1 MRVKSNLL
9 ARSSKYFLSSNSV
22 SESCAAPR
30 GANLGK
36 PRFSEG
42 RFFCVPTDLALQDTS
57 RSIDINIEIDR
68 TGERLGPSCPSPSKA
83 LHPGSG
89 MKTGGSATVIAKDVS
104 LDLS

>member
-1 MRVKSNLL
+1 MHHERVYFFTVKPRSLEMRVKSNLL

-42 RFFCVPTDLALQDTS
+42 RFFCVPTDLAL
-57 RSIDINIEIDR
+57 
-68 TGERLGPSCPSPSKA
+68 
-83 LHPGSG
+83 
-89 MKTGGSATVIAKDVS
+89 
-104 LDLS
+104 

>member
-42 RFFCVPTDLALQDTS
+42 RFFCVPTDLAL
-57 RSIDINIEIDR
+57 
-68 TGERLGPSCPSPSKA
+68 
-83 LHPGSG
+83 
-89 MKTGGSATVIAKDVS
+89 
-104 LDLS
+104 